1 MVAVWSCLAKQKC
14 QCLLGLSYF
23 LFYFEVLSSCLISS
37 LCLSLCQFVM
47 CLPVPSSCSW
57 VISSSRFLTHYFGF
71 VLCLLLFSAFVD
83 TFLDSEFIA
92 LWLYVDKK
100 DHLFVSCLP
109 LCLRR
114 GPLCLTVMV
123 FEDLGMTPN
132 KIFLQNCSPHVKI
145 TNGGI
150 KKSMLTFGF
159 SKDTDNSLL
168 RESSVFV

>member
-1 MVAVWSCLAKQKC
+1 MSHFLP
-14 QCLLGLSYF
+14 LSLSLSVCHVSPCPIF
-23 LFYFEVLSSCLISS
+23 LFMGHFRLTVPDS
-37 LCLSLCQFVM
+37 LFRV
-47 CLPVPSSCSW
+47 
-57 VISSSRFLTHYFGF
+57 
-71 VLCLLLFSAFVD
+71 CLLLFSAFVD

-114 GPLCLTVMV
+114 GPLCLTVTV

-132 KIFLQNCSPHVKI
+132 EIFLQNCSPHVKI